1 MASID
6 HTARIRHLVRNEPKS
21 KSTSTVDR
29 PLHQGSAERERRQAY
44 ESQRASTA
52 LAVAVLEGM
61 LKTNS
66 TFKKTHRNGDRCGL
80 LPLNA
85 VQLIG
90 LETAIEILH
99 QHVDTLSSEVSG

>member
-6 HTARIRHLVRNEPKS
+6 HTARLRHLVRNEPKS
-21 KSTSTVDR
+21 KSTSTFDR
-29 PLHQGSAERERRQAY
+29 PPHQGSVERERRQAH

-52 LAVAVLEGM
+52 LAVAVIEGM
-61 LKTNS
+61 LKTHS
-66 TFKKTHRNGDRCGL
+66 TFKKTHKNGDRSGL
-80 LPLNA
+80 LPFNA

-90 LETAIEILH
+90 LESAIEILH